1 MRTQPHQ
8 APADRV
14 ILVGTGDTSMAAL
27 WRLRAAGLSV
37 RWYADRADIGEET
50 VLAHGLGGGRIE
62 LSFDDPLAASLEG
75 ASAIVLAGARRG
87 DARLAERAR
96 ASGVP
101 VHFAD
106 EAGLPGFA
114 LAGLIQATTRA
125 AATA

>member
-1 MRTQPHQ
+1 MRMHPHQ
-8 APADRV
+8 PATDRV
-14 ILVGTGDTSMAAL
+14 ILVGTGAIAMAAL

-50 VLAHGLGGGRIE
+50 VLAQGLGGGRIE

-75 ASAIVLAGARRG
+75 ASAIVIADARRG
-87 DARLAERAR
+87 DAKLAERAR

-101 VHFAD
+101 VHFIG
-106 EAGLPGFA
+106 EAELPGIA
-114 LAGLIQATTRA
+114 LAGRIQTARRV

>member
-1 MRTQPHQ
+1 MRTHPHKAATDQ
-8 APADRV
+8 V
-14 ILVGTGDTSMAAL
+14 ILVGTGETATAAL
-27 WRLRAAGLSV
+27 WRLRAAGLNV
-37 RWYADRADIGEET
+37 RWYADRADVGEET

-75 ASAIVLAGARRG
+75 ASAIVIAGGRRD

-101 VHFAD
+101 VHRMD
-106 EAGLPGFA
+106 EAELPAIA
-114 LAGLIQATTRA
+114 LAGVIQRA